1 MRTRLFLPGLAALT
15 SFGCG
20 DPHESNPTNLRVSV
34 STVGVDQDDGY
45 ALRAGGGAPQPIRAS
60 LILFLPPGEHDVVLE
75 GIAPNCSVQGPDSV
89 RVAIVTGQ
97 VSSAAFQ
104 VACRAVTG
112 AIEVAAPTSGR
123 DFDADGYTVHVDD
136 ALATRVFSGGS
147 VVVEEMSPGSHAVRL
162 GDVSGNC
169 GLSGSPSQTAVVSAG
184 GLTRDTV
191 RLVFE
196 SSCQA
201 ITGDVQVLTTTRG
214 VERDPNGY
222 TMTVDGELVIVPCG
236 FYDYYCEPGAPLM
249 LVPNGSYLFPL
260 VSPGGHTYRLG
271 DIAPNCMVLDGN
283 SRTVSVAAGEL
294 SAVLFDVTCHGS

>member
-1 MRTRLFLPGLAALT
+1 MRARLFLPGLAALT

-45 ALRAGGGAPQPIRAS
+45 AIRAGGGAPQPIRGS

-89 RVAIVTGQ
+89 RVTIVPGQ

-147 VVVEEMSPGSHAVRL
+147 VVVEGMSPGSHAVRL
-162 GDVSGNC
+162 DDVSGNC
-169 GLSGSPSQTAVVSAG
+169 GLSGSPSQRRSCRQAGSPATRSASSSRAPARRSPATCRFSPRREASSVTRTAI
-184 GLTRDTV
+184 
-191 RLVFE
+191 
-196 SSCQA
+196 Q
-201 ITGDVQVLTTTRG
+201 
-214 VERDPNGY
+214 
-222 TMTVDGELVIVPCG
+222 
-236 FYDYYCEPGAPLM
+236 
-249 LVPNGSYLFPL
+249 
-260 VSPGGHTYRLG
+260 
-271 DIAPNCMVLDGN
+271 
-283 SRTVSVAAGEL
+283 
-294 SAVLFDVTCHGS
+294 